1 MKRVLITGSGSF
13 IGMSLERYLKD
24 FPYQVDTLDMRGD
37 EWRSTPFSGYDAVFH
52 VASIVHLKEKSDMKE
67 LYYRVNRDLALQTAR
82 KAKEAGVGQ
91 FIFMSSA
98 SVYGEGAPIG
108 KSRQITQKTQPSPVT
123 FYGDSKLQAEQGLL
137 ALQDEHFR
145 VVILRPPMVYG
156 PGCKGNY
163 PTLSKMARKLP
174 FFPAVAN
181 QRSMLY
187 IDHLSEFVRLMI
199 ENREQG
205 IFHPQNSAYSNTA
218 QLVEQIAAANGK
230 KIRLI
235 KGMTGVLKL
244 LSHFTP
250 LVNKAFGSLTYD
262 MALSDYPQNYCRYT
276 QEQTVALTEAD
287 QMTAV

>member
-24 FPYQVDTLDMRGD
+24 FPYCVDTLDMRAD
-37 EWRSTPFSGYDAVFH
+37 SWHSQSFSGYDAVFH

-67 LYYRVNRDLALQTAR
+67 LYYRVNTDLAVQTAR

-98 SVYGEGAPIG
+98 SVYGDGAPIG
-108 KSRQITQKTQPSPVT
+108 KSRRITQTTVPSPIS

-137 ALQDEHFR
+137 AMQDDHFR

-174 FFPAVAN
+174 FFPAVSN
-181 QRSMLY
+181 RRSMLY

-199 ENREQG
+199 ENQEQG
-205 IFHPQNSAYSNTA
+205 IFHPQNSTYSNTA

-230 KIRLI
+230 KIRLV
-235 KGMTGVLKL
+235 KGLTVPLKL
-244 LSHFTP
+244 LSHLTP

-262 MALSDYPQNYCRYT
+262 MALSEYPQDYCRYS
-276 QEQTVALTEAD
+276 QEETVILTEAA
-287 QMTAV
+287 Q